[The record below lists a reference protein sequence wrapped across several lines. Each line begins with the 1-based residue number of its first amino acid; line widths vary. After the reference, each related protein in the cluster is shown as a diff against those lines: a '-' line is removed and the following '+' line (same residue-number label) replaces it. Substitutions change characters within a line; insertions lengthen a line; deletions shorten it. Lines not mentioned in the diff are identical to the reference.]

1 MLWRMRGP
9 MMRLISLKSRVRPG
23 FILFSLLAI
32 GLFSQVSVM
41 DEYRVGSKDV
51 LQVDVYGVE
60 SLTNLEVTVSAMGRI
75 TLPLLGEVDVNG
87 LTKSEVEEKLV
98 RLLKDSFLRNPRVT
112 VLIKQYQSRVV
123 YMIGAVLKPGIFP
136 LLGSQNLLEMLV
148 LAGGPTPQAGPEVIL
163 IRKQDGKEGM
173 SLRIPLQSLMSNLD
187 SRLDIPLQPGD
198 VVNVPADRN
207 IVVYIL
213 GAVKTPGALE
223 VKLSSM
229 PTLLKAITKAGG
241 FTDRANQRDV
251 RVRRVDAQGV
261 EKEVR
266 VNVRDIIRGKKKDM
280 RLEPEDVIIVGE
292 SIF

>member
-60 SLTNLEVTVSAMGRI
+60 SLTNLEVTVSEMGRI